1 MNNSDLFGKFLILN
15 VSIFGFIIL
24 KWGIRSNF
32 GATLR
37 QTAPPGQIGSHSQPV
52 RRIFLL
58 LFAAQTQRA
67 NMERSRY

>member
-15 VSIFGFIIL
+15 VSIFGLI
-24 KWGIRSNF
+24 IRSNF

-37 QTAPPGQIGSHSQPV
+37 QTPPPGQIGSHSQPV

-67 NMERSRY
+67 NMEWSRY